1 MDIDTALMHL
11 ELQSHP
17 PMDVL
22 EELFEE
28 RCFAIRDYFLR
39 NPVVPELYESRR
51 RRLQRIAEA
60 AGVLGLVLPPPV
72 TAPVVTAIDAT
83 SLVTILRSF
92 EDGQRSLRL
101 QISSTLHPLELN
113 ELGLAMERLQTD
125 YEERFMEATTK
136 FTCSEAPVKAAE
148 HLDTGRLLQWIGR
161 QGLSDL
167 SDQDE
172 PYTMIVR
179 ERRRINDRRARGHR
193 H

>member
-17 PMDVL
+17 PTDVL
-22 EELFEE
+22 EELVEE

-51 RRLQRIAEA
+51 RRLQRTAEA
-60 AGVLGLVLPPPV
+60 ATALGLVLPPPRISPGSP
-72 TAPVVTAIDAT
+72 TIDAT
-83 SLVTILRSF
+83 SLVAVLRSF
-92 EDGQRSLRL
+92 EEGQQSLRL
-101 QISSTLHPLELN
+101 RISSTLHPLELN
-113 ELGLAMERLQTD
+113 ELGQAMEQLQTD
-125 YEERFMEATTK
+125 YEERFMEATANFAGSTE
-136 FTCSEAPVKAAE
+136 SVKAAE
-148 HLDTGRLLQWIGR
+148 HLDTGRLLQWIS
-161 QGLSDL
+161 QHGLSEL
-167 SDQDE
+167 SDQEE